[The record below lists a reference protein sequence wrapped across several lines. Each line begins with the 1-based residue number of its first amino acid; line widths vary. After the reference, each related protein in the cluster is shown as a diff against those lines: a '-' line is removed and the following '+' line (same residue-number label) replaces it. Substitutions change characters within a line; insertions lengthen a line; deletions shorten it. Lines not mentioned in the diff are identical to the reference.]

1 MKYNKDV
8 LLIDFIGNDLLSRDL
23 FQKKLID
30 EQVEKETVVGSKL
43 KKLSKFLFF
52 LEDKLDRFG
61 VDLEDSKKMDRIVT
75 QKLNAGLTAFML
87 VEDQM
92 NLERKFLKLERQ
104 YQEFINFEQKSLKSN
119 TIKLR
124 KFATMHCL
132 WKLTNNSQSC
142 SKIKKIK

>member
-75 QKLNAGLTAFML
+75 QKLNAGLTASML

-104 YQEFINFEQKSLKSN
+104 YQEFINFEQKKS
-119 TIKLR
+119 KE
-124 KFATMHCL
+124 
-132 WKLTNNSQSC
+132 
-142 SKIKKIK
+142 

>member
-75 QKLNAGLTAFML
+75 QKLNAGLTASML

-124 KFATMHCL
+124 NLPQCIAFG
-132 WKLTNNSQSC
+132 N
-142 SKIKKIK
+142 

>member
-23 FQKKLID
+23 FQKK
-30 EQVEKETVVGSKL
+30 TVVGSKL

-75 QKLNAGLTAFML
+75 QKLNAGLTASML

-104 YQEFINFEQKSLKSN
+104 YQEFINFEQKKS
-119 TIKLR
+119 KE
-124 KFATMHCL
+124 
-132 WKLTNNSQSC
+132 
-142 SKIKKIK
+142 